1 MAYPDEQ
8 THLLLLL
15 VLAERHMVNALQEH
29 LVAAGFVDHR
39 VVHHNVMAHVTY
51 DGIRLT
57 ELAERAG
64 ITKQAMSE
72 LVRDLLQLG
81 YLRTRPDP
89 EDGRAKLITFT
100 TRGRQ
105 AVDAATGAFRSID
118 RALAEQIG
126 PQALEALRHSLL
138 GMIGTPLP
146 PPSVRTSKRPTK
158 PNQRRRSL

>member
-15 VLAERHMVNALQEH
+15 VLAERHLVNALQEH

-72 LVRDLLQLG
+72 LVRDLVQLG

-105 AVDAATGAFRSID
+105 AVDAATGAFRGID
-118 RALAEQIG
+118 RVLADQMG
-126 PQALEALRHSLL
+126 PGALEALRHSLL
-138 GMIGTPLP
+138 AVIGAPLP
-146 PPSVRTSKRPTK
+146 PPSVRASKKPTK
-158 PNQRRRSL
+158 ASRPGRSL

>member
-1 MAYPDEQ
+1 MTYPDEQ

-57 ELAERAG
+57 DLAERAG

-72 LVRDLLQLG
+72 LVRDLVKLG

-89 EDGRAKLITFT
+89 DDGRAKLITFT
-100 TRGRQ
+100 TRGHQ
-105 AVDAATGAFRSID
+105 AVEAATEAFRSVD
-118 RALAEQIG
+118 RALAEQLG
-126 PQALEALRHSLL
+126 PQTLEALRHSLL
-138 GMIGTPLP
+138 GVVATPLP
-146 PPSVRTSKRPTK
+146 PPSVRTSRSKK
-158 PNQRRRSL
+158 ANRRRHSP